1 MKKEYET
8 PEVEIIELGNDAAAP
23 GDTCTADY

>member
-8 PEVEIIELGNDAAAP
+8 LEVEIIELDYDAAP